1 MKKELTTHSS
11 IPAWEIPWK
20 RSLAGYNP
28 QGHKKVRHDLATK
41 QQYHKGESVE
51 FV

>member
-1 MKKELTTHSS
+1 MELTTISS

-28 QGHKKVRHDLATK
+28 RGHEKVGHD
-41 QQYHKGESVE
+41 
-51 FV
+51 